1 MSKRRAPV
9 LSIGDTELH
18 TWFERDRQHVELRDK
33 KSERT
38 IVEWW
43 DEEVSEAV
51 EDGFLKP
58 GRWHQTAF
66 DYAADHG
73 LLVRKHFRLPKPSG
87 YPPSV
92 ERAYRARLAKRNP
105 RPRRVRG
112 KPDRFGPRVRFNW
125 GYHDAPGEIRI
136 GIYRKYIDGP
146 YPENAPPMK
155 YVSYADDPAYYWGH
169 RFGKEAAQEGT
180 YKNNS
185 EPAWIHFMDVYPDET
200 QKMGVIRTGPAQY
213 KYQALWDGK
222 VVWEKET
229 QPLPGKANPRAP
241 DPRSFAFP
249 SRGGFRVHLE
259 DLSLQEEAQAEVRDL
274 RQKGDEAMIT
284 SRRHPKTG
292 RKTYTVWRKKIGRN
306 PNFIYKV
313 VLKSTGQVFR
323 IWADSA
329 KNAIWQVQQQFA
341 HPPLASAFR
350 AARSWTKRPPGP
362 ATNASPGWHALK
374 VAEAAEQSEMIG
386 GAPGKPSRQYLLGVQ
401 KAHELSIK
409 EAKRNPGRR
418 SSFFAPRFKTV
429 EGMWRALRARGGRM
443 TLPLDQLP
451 LAEKLVATGRARLWD
466 TMLYIPDSQKSPK
479 GNPGT
484 DMASLMATNEF
495 KKGVRLYEQI
505 HGQEPTSVRR
515 VVLPMGGPKITGRA
529 VVVSLGKAPAESYEP
544 RAGSRKAGR
553 IWVHPYERKPEKV
566 VTADGKLIMTLPG
579 SHAVKPGPDGEAW
592 IHG

>member
-1 MSKRRAPV
+1 
-9 LSIGDTELH
+9 
-18 TWFERDRQHVELRDK
+18 
-33 KSERT
+33 
-38 IVEWW
+38 
-43 DEEVSEAV
+43 
-51 EDGFLKP
+51 
-58 GRWHQTAF
+58 
-66 DYAADHG
+66 
-73 LLVRKHFRLPKPSG
+73 
-87 YPPSV
+87 
-92 ERAYRARLAKRNP
+92 
-105 RPRRVRG
+105 
-112 KPDRFGPRVRFNW
+112 
-125 GYHDAPGEIRI
+125 
-136 GIYRKYIDGP
+136 
-146 YPENAPPMK
+146 
-155 YVSYADDPAYYWGH
+155 
-169 RFGKEAAQEGT
+169 
-180 YKNNS
+180 
-185 EPAWIHFMDVYPDET
+185 
-200 QKMGVIRTGPAQY
+200 
-213 KYQALWDGK
+213 
-222 VVWEKET
+222 
-229 QPLPGKANPRAP
+229 
-241 DPRSFAFP
+241 
-249 SRGGFRVHLE
+249 
-259 DLSLQEEAQAEVRDL
+259 
-274 RQKGDEAMIT
+274 MIT

-409 EAKRNPGRR
+409 EAKRNPGKTIVQRMSELGKWSTPYLRETARR
-418 SSFFAPRFKTV
+418 LFPV
-429 EGMWRALRARGGRM
+429 RAREVAVDLSRLNREALIDAIM
-443 TLPLDQLP
+443 K
-451 LAEKLVATGRARLWD
+451 AEGYYSRRAPQN
-466 TMLYIPDSQKSPK
+466 ISP
-479 GNPGT
+479 NPGT

-505 HGQEPTSVRR
+505 HGKQPTSVRR